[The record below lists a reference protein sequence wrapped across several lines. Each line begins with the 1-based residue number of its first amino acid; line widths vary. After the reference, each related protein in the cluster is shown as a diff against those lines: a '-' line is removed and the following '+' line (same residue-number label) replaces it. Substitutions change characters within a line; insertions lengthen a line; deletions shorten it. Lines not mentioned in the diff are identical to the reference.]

1 MQAGPAISWLENGTA
16 AGVSAVRGN
25 YYILAVALLLVVVLI
40 PIAITPVPPLVDYPN
55 HLARFH
61 IIAELGHDTPLARF
75 YALDWRIL
83 PNLAGDLSSRRWDG

>member
-40 PIAITPVPPLVDYPN
+40 PIAITPVRRWSTIRTTSRGSTSSPSWGTIRRWPGSTRWTGGSCP
-55 HLARFH
+55 
-61 IIAELGHDTPLARF
+61 T
-75 YALDWRIL
+75 WRGIS
-83 PNLAGDLSSRRWDG
+83 SSRRWDG